1 MTGLKRILAALA
13 IGTLALG
20 VFGCGGDEKQAP
32 AAGEPVRVGVTAG
45 PHAEIMDEVKRLA
58 AKEGL
63 NVEVV
68 EFNDFVTPNIALY
81 QGEIFANCM
90 QHKPY
95 LELWRKNPNL
105 IWSKFLKP

>member
-58 AKEGL
+58 ARLAAKEGL

-81 QGEIFANCM
+81 QGEIFANCL
-90 QHKPY
+90 PTACST
-95 LELWRKNPNL
+95 NPIL
-105 IWSKFLKP
+105 TLL

>member
-1 MTGLKRILAALA
+1 MTKLKRILAALA

-63 NVEVV
+63 RCTRAKFLPTACSTNPIL
-68 EFNDFVTPNIALY
+68 TL
-81 QGEIFANCM
+81 
-90 QHKPY
+90 
-95 LELWRKNPNL
+95 LWRKNPNL

>member
-1 MTGLKRILAALA
+1 MTKLKRILAALA

-32 AAGEPVRVGVTAG
+32 AAGESVRVGVTAG

-81 QGEIFANCM
+81 RTNPI
-90 QHKPY
+90 
-95 LELWRKNPNL
+95 LTLLWRKNPNL